1 MTGSSG
7 SVTRIECPCR
17 ADLAGGTLDIW
28 PLGMLHPGSV
38 TVNAAIP
45 VMVRMDVDLGAP
57 EGEVWHAVGDADWT
71 RLDASV
77 ATTDLS
83 AAVAFTI
90 KPKGGVRVRVH
101 SQAPL
106 GSGLGGS
113 SAYAVALARGILAAI
128 GEEMEDDRLVL
139 LARDLEARILTV
151 PTGLQDH
158 WPAVLGGTLAIH
170 HEPGGERVERLA
182 VNPGWVS
189 ERLTVFDTGIT
200 HHSGMV
206 NWQVIRRRLDRDS
219 ETTEAL
225 EAIAE
230 ASRRCRAEL
239 VAGDDG
245 GVGKAIGAEWNAR
258 KHLAPDVCP
267 PELEAI
273 IDAGIAAGAS
283 AIKACGA
290 GGGGS
295 VLVWHPPAARRPIA
309 TALATAA
316 PEGRIV
322 ATGVSMVGCRVLAA
336 DESADFATFH

>member
-1 MTGSSG
+1 MTGTTG
-7 SVTRIECPCR
+7 IVLRVECPCR

-57 EGEVWHAVGDADWT
+57 EGEVWHAIGDADWT

-77 ATTDLS
+77 AATDLS
-83 AAVAFTI
+83 AAVAFAVR
-90 KPKGGVRVRVH
+90 PKGGVRVRVH
-101 SQAPL
+101 SQASL

-113 SAYAVALARGILAAI
+113 SAYAVALARGILAAL
-128 GEEMEDDRLVL
+128 GEEMEDERLVL

-158 WPAVLGGTLAIH
+158 WPAVQGGVLAIH

-182 VNPGWVS
+182 VDPRWVS

-206 NWQVIRRRLDRDS
+206 NWQVIRRRLDRDIQ
-219 ETTEAL
+219 TTEAL
-225 EAIAE
+225 EAIAD
-230 ASRRCRAEL
+230 AARVCRTEL
-239 VAGDDG
+239 VAGDED
-245 GVGKAIGAEWNAR
+245 GVGNAIGAEWNAR
-258 KHLAPDVCP
+258 KNLAPEVCP

-273 IDAGIAAGAS
+273 INAGLAVGAS

-295 VLVWHPPAARRPIA
+295 VLVWHPPAVRRTIA

-316 PEGRIV
+316 PKGRVV
-322 ATGVSMVGCRVLAA
+322 ATEISMVGCRVQPR
-336 DESADFATFH
+336 D

>member
-1 MTGSSG
+1 LNSPEN
-7 SVTRIECPCR
+7 VTMRVESPCR

-57 EGEVWHAVGDADWT
+57 EGEVWHAVKDSDWT

-77 ATTDLS
+77 ATTNLS
-83 AAVAFTI
+83 AAIAFAIRPTA
-90 KPKGGVRVRVH
+90 GVRVRVH
-101 SQAPL
+101 SQASL

-113 SAYAVALARGILAAI
+113 SAYAVALARGILTAL
-128 GEEMEDDRLVL
+128 GEEMADERLVM

-158 WPAVLGGTLAIH
+158 WASVHGGVLAIH
-170 HEPGGERVERLA
+170 HDPGGERVEKLEVEA
-182 VNPGWVS
+182 AWVG
-189 ERLTVFDTGIT
+189 ERLTVFDTGIS

-206 NWQVIRRRLDRDS
+206 NWQVIRRRLDRNS
-219 ETTEAL
+219 NTTEAL

-230 ASRRCRAEL
+230 AARQCRAGL
-239 VAGDDG
+239 VSDNERA
-245 GVGKAIGAEWNAR
+245 VGKAIAAEWDSR
-258 KHLAPDVCP
+258 RRLAPEVCP
-267 PELEAI
+267 PELETI
-273 IDAGIAAGAS
+273 IDAGLAAGAY

-295 VLVWHPPAARRPIA
+295 VLAWHPPEARGVVSSALDAAA
-309 TALATAA
+309 TD
-316 PEGRIV
+316 GRVV
-322 ATGVSMVGCRVLAA
+322 ATDVEKIGCRVLAGG
-336 DESADFATFH
+336 

>member
-1 MTGSSG
+1 MRVES
-7 SVTRIECPCR
+7 PCR

-45 VMVRMDVDLGAP
+45 VMVKMDVDLMAP
-57 EGEVWHAVGDADWT
+57 EGEVWHAIGDAEWR
-71 RLDASV
+71 RLDESV

-83 AAVAFTI
+83 AAIAFAVRRV
-90 KPKGGVRVRVH
+90 GGVRVRVH
-101 SQAPL
+101 SQASL

-113 SAYAVALARGILAAI
+113 SAYAVALARGILTAL
-128 GEEMEDDRLVL
+128 GEEMVDERLVL
-139 LARDLEARILTV
+139 LARDLEARVLTV

-158 WPAVLGGTLAIH
+158 WASVHGGVLAIH
-170 HEPGGERVERLA
+170 HEPGGERIERLQ
-182 VNPGWVS
+182 VEPEWVG

-219 ETTEAL
+219 DTITAL

-230 ASRRCRAEL
+230 AARRCRTEL
-239 VAGDDG
+239 IAGDED
-245 GVGKAIGAEWNAR
+245 GVGRAIAAEWSAR
-258 KHLAPDVCP
+258 KRLAPEVCP
-267 PELEAI
+267 PELESI
-273 IDAGIAAGAS
+273 VDAGLAAGAS

-295 VLVWHPPAARRPIA
+295 VLVWHPPEVRESISSAL
-309 TALATAA
+309 TASA
-316 PEGRIV
+316 PDGRVV
-322 ATGVSMVGCRVLAA
+322 ATGVAKIGCRVLAG
-336 DESADFATFH
+336 